1 MNLLEL
7 SQTIRRLRQERRM
20 TVEQLAQRSSFS
32 KGFISQV
39 ENFRIS
45 PSLKAL
51 NRIAGALGV
60 ELKSLF
66 ETPGRSAEYVFGNIS
81 EGLELQRDDSAEYGM
96 RYLALAGGLSG
107 KKLDPFVVEYR
118 DTNAVRDFLAH
129 ETEEF
134 FVLLSG
140 SICFYL
146 YDDNTSQTLVSGGSV
161 YLKANV
167 PHRVELAPG
176 CSEAKALIVYSED
189 NDGGNKG

>member
-7 SQTIRRLRQERRM
+7 SQTIRRLRQERHL
-20 TVEQLAQRSSFS
+20 TVEQLALRSNFS

-51 NRIAGALGV
+51 NRIAEALEV
-60 ELKSLF
+60 DLKTLF
-66 ETPGRSAEYVFGNIS
+66 EAQDKSAEFLFGNIS
-81 EGLELQRDDSAEYGM
+81 EGFELQRDDSQEYGM

-107 KKLDPFVVEYR
+107 KKLDPFLVEYHH
-118 DTNAVRDFLAH
+118 TESPRDFMAH

-140 SICFYL
+140 EVNFYV
-146 YDDNTSQTLVSGGSV
+146 YDNNTSRRLGPGETV
-161 YLKANV
+161 YLKSQI
-167 PHRVELAPG
+167 PHRAELA
-176 CSEAKALIVYSED
+176 EACQKAEALIIYSEP
-189 NDGGNKG
+189 GE

>member
-7 SQTIRRLRQERRM
+7 SQTIRRLRLERRL
-20 TVEQLAQRSSFS
+20 TVEQLAQRSGFS

-51 NRIAGALGV
+51 NRIAEALEV
-60 ELKSLF
+60 DLKTLF
-66 ETPGRSAEYVFGNIS
+66 EAPGKSAEFVFGTVS
-81 EGLELQRDDSAEYGM
+81 EGLELQRDDSQEYGM

-107 KKLDPFVVEYR
+107 KKLDPFLVEYH
-118 DTNAVRDFLAH
+118 DTLSPRDFMAH

-140 SICFYL
+140 ELRFYV
-146 YDDNTSQTLVSGGSV
+146 YDNNTSQQLSPGGTV
-161 YLKANV
+161 YLKAKI
-167 PHRVELAPG
+167 PHRAELSPG
-176 CSEAKALIVYSED
+176 CSEAKALIVYTEP
-189 NDGGNKG
+189 GE

>member
-7 SQTIRRLRQERRM
+7 SQTIRRLRLERRL

-51 NRIAGALGV
+51 NRIAEALGV
-60 ELKSLF
+60 ELKNLF
-66 ETPGRSAEYVFGNIS
+66 EHSGKSAEYSFGTIS
-81 EGLELQRDDSAEYGM
+81 EGMELQRDNSSEYGM

-107 KKLDPFVVEYR
+107 RKLDPFVVEYR
-118 DTNAVRDFLAH
+118 KTASPRDFLAH

-134 FVLLSG
+134 FVLMSG
-140 SICFYL
+140 EVNFYV
-146 YDDNTSQTLVSGGSV
+146 YDNNTVRRLTPGETV

-167 PHRVELAPG
+167 PHRAEAASG
-176 CSEAKALIVYSED
+176 CSEAKALIVYSEMEGTV
-189 NDGGNKG
+189 NG

>member
-7 SQTIRRLRQERRM
+7 SQTIRKLRLERHL

-51 NRIAGALGV
+51 NRIAEALGV
-60 ELKSLF
+60 DLKTLF
-66 ETPGRSAEYVFGNIS
+66 ETPGKSAEFIFGNLG
-81 EGLELQRDDSAEYGM
+81 EGFELQRDDSQEYGM

-107 KKLDPFVVEYR
+107 KKLDPFVVEYHK
-118 DTNAVRDFLAH
+118 TLEPRDFLAH

-140 SICFYL
+140 KVNFYV
-146 YDDNTSQTLVSGGSV
+146 YDNNTCQTLEQGGTV
-161 YLKANV
+161 YLKSKI
-167 PHRVELAPG
+167 PHRAELAPG
-176 CSEAKALIVYSED
+176 CEEAKALIIYSET
-189 NDGGNKG
+189 DGNSNG

>member
-7 SQTIRRLRQERRM
+7 SQTIRRLRLERRL
-20 TVEQLAQRSSFS
+20 TVEQLAQRSGFS

-51 NRIAGALGV
+51 NRIAEALEV
-60 ELKSLF
+60 DLKTLF
-66 ETPGRSAEYVFGNIS
+66 EAPDKSAEFLFGTVS
-81 EGLELQRDDSAEYGM
+81 EGVELQRDDSQEYGM

-107 KKLDPFVVEYR
+107 KKLDPFLVEYH
-118 DTNAVRDFLAH
+118 DTGTPRDFMAH

-140 SICFYL
+140 EVHFYV
-146 YDDNTSQTLVSGGSV
+146 YDNNTGRHLKAGENV
-161 YLKANV
+161 YLKAKI
-167 PHRVELAPG
+167 PHRAELAAG
-176 CSEAKALIVYSED
+176 CKEAKALIIYSEP
-189 NDGGNKG
+189 GE

>member
-7 SQTIRRLRQERRM
+7 SQTIRKLRLERRL

-51 NRIAGALGV
+51 NRIAEALGV
-60 ELKSLF
+60 ELKTLF
-66 ETPGRSAEYVFGNIS
+66 EGSGKSAEYAFGTIS
-81 EGLELQRDDSAEYGM
+81 EGIELQRDDSAEYGM
-96 RYLALAGGLSG
+96 RYLALAGNLSG
-107 KKLDPFVVEYR
+107 RKLDPFVVEYR
-118 DTNAVRDFLAH
+118 VTSSPRDFLAH

-134 FVLLSG
+134 FMLMSG
-140 SICFYL
+140 EVNFYV
-146 YDDNTSQTLVSGGSV
+146 YDNTTVKRLLPGETV

-167 PHRVELAPG
+167 PHRAEAAPG
-176 CSEAKALIVYSED
+176 CSEAKALIVYSEVED
-189 NDGGNKG
+189 SVNG

>member
-51 NRIAGALGV
+51 NRIAEALNV
-60 ELKSLF
+60 DLKTLF
-66 ETPGRSAEYVFGNIS
+66 ESSDQKAEYTFGTIAD
-81 EGLELQRDDSAEYGM
+81 GFELQRDDSAEYGM
-96 RYLALAGGLSG
+96 RYLALAGNLSG
-107 KKLDPFVVEYR
+107 RKLDPFVVEYHS
-118 DTNAVRDFLAH
+118 TAMPRDFMAH

-134 FVLLSG
+134 FMLMSG
-140 SICFYL
+140 EVNFYV
-146 YDDNTSQTLVSGGSV
+146 YDNNTVQRLTPGGTV

-167 PHRVELAPG
+167 PHRAETAPG
-176 CSEAKALIVYSED
+176 SDEAKALIVYSEVEGST
-189 NDGGNKG
+189 NG

>member
-51 NRIAGALGV
+51 NRIADALNV
-60 ELKSLF
+60 DLKSLF
-66 ETPGRSAEYVFGNIS
+66 EAPGKSAEYVFGNIS
-81 EGLELQRDDSAEYGM
+81 EGLEVQRDDSAEYGM

-140 SICFYL
+140 SVCFYL
-146 YDDNTSQTLVSGGSV
+146 YDNNTSQTLVTGGSV

-176 CSEAKALIVYSED
+176 CREAKALIVYSED
-189 NDGGNKG
+189 SDGGSNG

>member
-7 SQTIRRLRQERRM
+7 SQTIRRLRQERRL

-32 KGFISQV
+32 KGFISHV

-51 NRIAGALGV
+51 NRIAEALGV
-60 ELKSLF
+60 NLKTLF
-66 ETPGRSAEYVFGNIS
+66 EDSGKSAEYAFGTIA
-81 EGLELQRDDSAEYGM
+81 EGMELQRDDSAEYGM
-96 RYLALAGGLSG
+96 RYLALAGNLSE

-118 DTNAVRDFLAH
+118 NTASPRDFLAH

-134 FVLLSG
+134 FMLMSG
-140 SICFYL
+140 EVNFYV
-146 YDDNTSQTLVSGGSV
+146 YDNATVKHLTPGGTV

-167 PHRVELAPG
+167 PHRAEAAPG
-176 CSEAKALIVYSED
+176 CSEAKALIVYSEVEGSV
-189 NDGGNKG
+189 NG